1 MRHKTVK
8 AWAEI
13 DAGTSLTMTTNKPAG
28 IHYAWVVLAVTFAC
42 LFVASA
48 LRSVP
53 GIIML
58 SLEHEFHWSR
68 ETISGA
74 VSVNLLL
81 FGLAGPFLGRLMDLY
96 GTKVITVIMVTLV
109 TLGAGG
115 SIFMQE
121 PWQLYVFWGVIIGAG
136 SGGTSIVM
144 GSAVVNRWFQQRRGL
159 ALGILGAAFSSGQ
172 LIFTPVIMSLNIH
185 LGWRVA
191 TLFIVL
197 LLGLVVL
204 PLIIKFMANDP
215 SVKGMQPYG
224 ANGLVV
230 PVIAPDPNPMRLAMA
245 SPQFWLLAFSFGICG
260 FTTSGLLQTHLISHG
275 IEHGFQEMTMAISLG
290 LMGATDII
298 GTILSGWLCDRFGKR
313 WPLAIYYT
321 LRGVSLMLLPYV
333 ESTGQLMA
341 FSVVYGLNW
350 LSTVPATSALTAD
363 LFGKQNVG
371 VVFGWICFAHQVGAA
386 LASYGA
392 GYLHHLVGN
401 YTMAFM
407 TSGLFALVA
416 TGLVVNIRAGGV
428 LQQTQSKIE

>member
-1 MRHKTVK
+1 METIRPV
-8 AWAEI
+8 
-13 DAGTSLTMTTNKPAG
+13 D
-28 IHYAWVVLAVTFAC
+28 IHYAWIILAVTFAC

-58 SLEHEFHWSR
+58 SLEHEFNWSR

-74 VSVNLLL
+74 ISVNLLL

-96 GTKVITVIMVTLV
+96 GTKAITLIMIVLV

-115 SIFMQE
+115 SISMQE
-121 PWQLYVFWGVIIGAG
+121 PWQLYLFWGLIVGAG

-172 LIFTPVIMSLNIH
+172 LIFTPILMSLNIH
-185 LGWRVA
+185 LGWRAV

-197 LLGLVVL
+197 MLGLVVL
-204 PLIIKFMANDP
+204 PLIMIFMADDP
-215 SVKGMQPYG
+215 VLKGTKLYGSTKAVASVIK
-224 ANGLVV
+224 
-230 PVIAPDPNPMRLAMA
+230 PDPNPMRMAMA
-245 SPQFWLLAFSFGICG
+245 NPQFWLLAFSFGICG
-260 FTTSGLLQTHLISHG
+260 FTTSGLFQTHLIAHG
-275 IEHGFQEMTMAISLG
+275 VEHGFPEMTMAVSLG
-290 LMGATDII
+290 VMGATDII

-313 WPLAIYYT
+313 SPLAIYYT

-350 LSTVPATSALTAD
+350 LSTVPATSAITAD

-392 GYLHHLVGN
+392 GYLHNLVGN
-401 YTMAFM
+401 YTLAFVM
-407 TSGLFALVA
+407 SGLFALVA
-416 TGLVVNIRAGGV
+416 TGIV
-428 LQQTQSKIE
+428 LNLRD